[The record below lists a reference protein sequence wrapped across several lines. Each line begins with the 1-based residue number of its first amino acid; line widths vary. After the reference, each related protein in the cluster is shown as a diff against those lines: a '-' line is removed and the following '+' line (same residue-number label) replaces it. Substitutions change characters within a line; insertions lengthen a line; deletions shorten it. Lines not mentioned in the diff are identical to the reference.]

1 MDTIE
6 VVFYLEL
13 VFKYIGHNDGIIW
26 IPIQHNVE
34 WIGFDEWP
42 PHFHEIQV
50 MD

>member
-34 WIGFDEWP
+34 WVGFNELP
-42 PHFHEIQV
+42 PDFHEFQV